1 MQITASKTADGR
13 RVDQVQ
19 HVRRDA
25 VQIHLSLC
33 AGESAVF
40 VANPMRV
47 AQSQITT
54 IMHKPCQGNR
64 KVDPKSVSSSKNTP
78 TLFQA
83 NLG

>member
-33 AGESAVF
+33 AGENAVF
-40 VANPMRV
+40 VSNPMRV

-54 IMHKPCQGNR
+54 IMHKRCQGR
-64 KVDPKSVSSSKNTP
+64 KQGFLVYSLRLKSM
-78 TLFQA
+78 
-83 NLG
+83 

>member
-1 MQITASKTADGR
+1 MQITASKTGDGR

-47 AQSQITT
+47 PQSQITT
-54 IMHKPCQGNR
+54 IMHKRCQGR
-64 KVDPKSVSSSKNTP
+64 KQGFLVYSLRLKSM
-78 TLFQA
+78 
-83 NLG
+83 

>member
-1 MQITASKTADGR
+1 MQITAGKTADGR
-13 RVDQVQ
+13 RVVQVQ

-47 AQSQITT
+47 PQSQITT
-54 IMHKPCQGNR
+54 IMHNRCQGGNYSR
-64 KVDPKSVSSSKNTP
+64 GLRHKYGWG
-78 TLFQA
+78 QA
-83 NLG
+83 